1 MREIDFH
8 QLDGQIL
15 RTFLVILEESSVS
28 RAAERLEVTQSAVS
42 HTLAKLRRIFGDP
55 LFVRSGQGLTPT
67 ETALS
72 LKTPARDVLNR
83 LKGLT
88 DQRQFDP
95 KSEAMHFVI
104 AANDMQRDLIFPEIV
119 RSTHDQDIRLSLE
132 LIPSGVPS
140 VALLRDSRCDLIL
153 TPLPPDAPDLIQQK
167 LFSGMMKCFFDGEET
182 EPPGSIQDY
191 QLAEHVT
198 VHFALGGASDEVLVA
213 PDLQHIPKPKIT
225 VSNFAGITSFIR
237 GTKMLS
243 TQLEYMRL
251 SSLRELTQAP
261 LPFESEPV
269 SIFMVWH
276 ERSNNDPAHKWLR
289 DNVRQIAGKIERL
302 KLPEEAVSVG
312 THQMS

>member
-1 MREIDFH
+1 MNKIDFH
-8 QLDGQIL
+8 QLDGQVL

-72 LKTPARDVLNR
+72 LKAPARDVLNR
-83 LKGLT
+83 LKSLT

-104 AANDMQRDLIFPEIV
+104 AANDMQRDLVFPEIV
-119 RSTHDQDIRLSLE
+119 RSTGHEQIGLSLE

-140 VALLRDSRCDLIL
+140 VALLRDARCDLIL

-167 LFSGMMKCFFDGEET
+167 LFSGMMMCFFDSSQT
-182 EPPGSIQDY
+182 EAPGSMQDY
-191 QLAEHVT
+191 LDADHVT

-213 PDLQHIPKPKIT
+213 PELPHIPKPKIT
-225 VSNFAGITSFIR
+225 VSNFAGIPSFIR

-243 TQLEYMRL
+243 TQLEFMRL
-251 SSLRELTQAP
+251 STLRELTVSP
-261 LPFESEPV
+261 LPFETGPV

-289 DNVRQIAGKIERL
+289 EKVRQIAGKIELL
-302 KLPEEAVSVG
+302 K
-312 THQMS
+312 M

>member
-1 MREIDFH
+1 MKEIDFH

-72 LKTPARDVLNR
+72 LKAPARDVLNR
-83 LKGLT
+83 LKSLT

-95 KSEAMHFVI
+95 QSEAMHFVI
-104 AANDMQRDLIFPEIV
+104 AANDMQRDLVFPEIV
-119 RSTHDQDIRLSLE
+119 RSTGHEQIALSLE

-140 VALLRDSRCDLIL
+140 VALLRDARCDLIL

-167 LFSGMMKCFFDGEET
+167 LFSGMMMCFFDGSQT
-182 EPPGSIQDY
+182 EPPGSMRDY
-191 QLAEHVT
+191 LDADHVT

-213 PDLQHIPKPKIT
+213 PELPLIPKPKIT
-225 VSNFAGITSFIR
+225 VSNFAGIPSFIR

-243 TQLEYMRL
+243 TQLEFMRL
-251 SSLRELTQAP
+251 STLRELAVSP
-261 LPFESEPV
+261 LPFETEPV
-269 SIFMVWH
+269 GIFMVWH

-289 DNVRQIAGKIERL
+289 ERVRQIAGRIELL
-302 KLPEEAVSVG
+302 K
-312 THQMS
+312 M

>member
-1 MREIDFH
+1 MKEIDFH

-42 HTLAKLRRIFGDP
+42 HTLAKLRTIFGDP

-72 LKTPARDVLNR
+72 LRAPARDVLNR
-83 LKGLT
+83 LKSLT

-104 AANDMQRDLIFPEIV
+104 AANDMQRDLVFPEIV
-119 RSTHDQDIRLSLE
+119 RDTGREQIRLSLE
-132 LIPSGVPS
+132 QIPSGVPS
-140 VALLRDSRCDLIL
+140 VALLRDARCDLIL

-167 LFSGMMKCFFDGEET
+167 LFSGMMMCFFDRDQT
-182 EPPGSIQDY
+182 EPPGSVQAYLD
-191 QLAEHVT
+191 ADHVT
-198 VHFALGGASDEVLVA
+198 VHFALGGASDEVLIA
-213 PDLQHIPKPKIT
+213 PQLPHIPKPKIT
-225 VSNFAGITSFIR
+225 VSNFAGIPSFIR

-251 SSLRELTQAP
+251 STLRELAVSP
-261 LPFESEPV
+261 LPFDTEPV
-269 SIFMVWH
+269 GIFMVWH

-289 DNVRQIAGKIERL
+289 ERVRQIAGKIELLR
-302 KLPEEAVSVG
+302 
-312 THQMS
+312 M

>member
-1 MREIDFH
+1 MKEIDFH
-8 QLDGQIL
+8 QLDGQIIH
-15 RTFLVILEESSVS
+15 TFLVILEESSVS

-72 LKTPARDVLNR
+72 LKAPARDVLNR
-83 LKGLT
+83 MKGLT

-119 RSTHDQDIRLSLE
+119 TSTDHEHIRLSLE

-167 LFSGMMKCFFDGEET
+167 LFTGMMMCFFDDSQT
-182 EPPGSIQDY
+182 VPPESVSAYLG
-191 QLAEHVT
+191 AEHVT
-198 VHFALGGASDEVLVA
+198 VHFALGGASDEVLRA
-213 PDLQHIPKPKIT
+213 PDLPHIPKPKIT

-243 TQLEYMRL
+243 TQLEFMRL
-251 SSLRELTQAP
+251 SSLRELSVSP
-261 LPFESEPV
+261 LPFETEPV
-269 SIFMVWH
+269 SVFMVWH
-276 ERSNNDPAHKWLR
+276 ERSTNDPAHKWLR
-289 DNVRQIAGKIERL
+289 DKVKRIAGKIELL
-302 KLPEEAVSVG
+302 K
-312 THQMS
+312 M

>member
-1 MREIDFH
+1 MREIDFY

-42 HTLAKLRRIFGDP
+42 HTLAKLRIIFGDP

-72 LKTPARDVLNR
+72 LRAPARDVLNR
-83 LKGLT
+83 LKSLT

-95 KSEAMHFVI
+95 KSEAMHFVV

-119 RSTHDQDIRLSLE
+119 RDTGGEQIGLSLE

-140 VALLRDSRCDLIL
+140 VALLRDARCDLIL

-167 LFSGMMKCFFDGEET
+167 LFSGMMMCFFDRDQT
-182 EPPGSIQDY
+182 EPPQSVQAYLD
-191 QLAEHVT
+191 ADHVT
-198 VHFALGGASDEVLVA
+198 VHFALGGASDEVLIA
-213 PDLQHIPKPKIT
+213 PQLPHIPKPKIT
-225 VSNFAGITSFIR
+225 VSNFAGIPSFIR
-237 GTKMLS
+237 GTKMVS
-243 TQLEYMRL
+243 TQLEFMRL
-251 SSLRELTQAP
+251 STLRELSVSP
-261 LPFESEPV
+261 LPFDTEPV
-269 SIFMVWH
+269 GIFMVWH

-289 DNVRQIAGKIERL
+289 ERVRQIAGKIELLR
-302 KLPEEAVSVG
+302 
-312 THQMS
+312 M

>member
-8 QLDGQIL
+8 QLDGHIL

-67 ETALS
+67 ETALA
-72 LKTPARDVLNR
+72 LKGPARDVLNR

-119 RSTHDQDIRLSLE
+119 RNAHDREIRLSLE

-167 LFSGMMKCFFDGEET
+167 LFSGMMKCFFDGDQT
-182 EPPGSIQDY
+182 KPPGSIQDY
-191 QLAEHVT
+191 LLAEHVT

-213 PDLQHIPKPKIT
+213 PDLPQIPKPKIT

-243 TQLEYMRL
+243 TQLEFMRL
-251 SSLRELTQAP
+251 SSLRELAQAP
-261 LPFESEPV
+261 LPFESQPV

-289 DNVRQIAGKIERL
+289 DNVRQIAGKIELLRV
-302 KLPEEAVSVG
+302 PDAAVRREPPDF
-312 THQMS
+312 T

>member
-1 MREIDFH
+1 MKEIDFH

-42 HTLAKLRRIFGDP
+42 HTLAKLRTIFGDP

-72 LKTPARDVLNR
+72 LRVPARDVLNR
-83 LKGLT
+83 LKSLT

-104 AANDMQRDLIFPEIV
+104 AANDMQRDLVFPEIV
-119 RSTHDQDIRLSLE
+119 RDTGRERIRLSLE
-132 LIPSGVPS
+132 QIPSGVPS
-140 VALLRDSRCDLIL
+140 VALLRDARCDLIL

-167 LFSGMMKCFFDGEET
+167 LFSGMMMCFFDRDQT
-182 EPPGSIQDY
+182 EPPGSVQAYLD
-191 QLAEHVT
+191 ADHVT
-198 VHFALGGASDEVLVA
+198 VHFALGGASDEVLIA
-213 PDLQHIPKPKIT
+213 PQLPHIPKPKIT
-225 VSNFAGITSFIR
+225 VSNFAGIPSFIR

-251 SSLRELTQAP
+251 STLRELAVSP
-261 LPFESEPV
+261 LPFDTEPV
-269 SIFMVWH
+269 GIFMVWH

-289 DNVRQIAGKIERL
+289 ERVRQIAGKIELLR
-302 KLPEEAVSVG
+302 
-312 THQMS
+312 M